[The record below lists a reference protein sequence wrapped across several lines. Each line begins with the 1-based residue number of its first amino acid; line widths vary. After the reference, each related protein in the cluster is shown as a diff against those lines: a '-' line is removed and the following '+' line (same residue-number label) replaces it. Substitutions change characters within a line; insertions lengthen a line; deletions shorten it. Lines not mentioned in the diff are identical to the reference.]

1 MILSNTAIQE
11 ASDSGD
17 IVIHPEPCRK
27 PNINQAESPFA
38 TSAVDLRLS
47 DALSIPRKGKP
58 FNFDLRL
65 GGLAPFLAEVCEPV
79 RIDSSGGYALQPHT
93 FVLGNTIEH
102 VDLPIRSERPAYAA
116 RVEGKSSRA
125 RCGLLVHFTA
135 PTIHAGFQGTV
146 TLEIINLGAYPITL
160 YPGMSICQLIFEEV
174 KGVPVAAPSQFQGQN
189 TPAGIRKSDPRL

>member
-11 ASDSGD
+11 ALDSGD

-79 RIDSSGGYALQPHT
+79 RIDSSGGYALQPIRLSLAT
-93 FVLGNTIEH
+93 PSSMWTCPFGLNAPPMRRALRVKARAPAVACWFILRRQRSMLGFR
-102 VDLPIRSERPAYAA
+102 VRLRS
-116 RVEGKSSRA
+116 KSSIWA
-125 RCGLLVHFTA
+125 RIPLLC
-135 PTIHAGFQGTV
+135 I
-146 TLEIINLGAYPITL
+146 
-160 YPGMSICQLIFEEV
+160 
-174 KGVPVAAPSQFQGQN
+174 PVCRFVS
-189 TPAGIRKSDPRL
+189 